1 MAQFFNS
8 GGYMITYSGFFQEI
22 QQALGISNP
31 FDSYFFGLK
40 KVTKKACRMYASTRS
55 ASWQAHHGKETPDAL
70 MWIAKLK
77 F

>member
-1 MAQFFNS
+1 MQERLISQFRLSTERAGIDFL
-8 GGYMITYSGFFQEI
+8 ICI
-22 QQALGISNP
+22 LGLSNL

-70 MWIAKLK
+70 MWIAKLR